1 MQLEDILEVKSVIN
15 EDDANIL
22 LSRGWRLLNVATEK
36 LVEEKQEGHKAVSI
50 LEFLYTDESPI
61 VVRRE
66 YQQTTYVLGRYK

>member
-36 LVEEKQEGHKAVSI
+36 LIEEKQEGHKDVA
-50 LEFLYTDESPI
+50 FLGFVYEDYSPV